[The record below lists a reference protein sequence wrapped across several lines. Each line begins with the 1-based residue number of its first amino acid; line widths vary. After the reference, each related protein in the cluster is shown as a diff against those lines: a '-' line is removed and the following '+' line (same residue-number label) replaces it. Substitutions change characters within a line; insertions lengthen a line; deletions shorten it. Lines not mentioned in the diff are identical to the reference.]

1 MDPLLFVVIS
11 VSITVGALVFYIG
24 NGVVKAQKQSGRRL
38 ASLSTREDVLQSDF
52 SERAVAPVMQGI
64 GRFALRFTPTGWV
77 AKAQHKLVLAGWA
90 ERMDGNTWAAIRIIA
105 IVVSIVLTFL
115 AVPIVDSATMKLV
128 VGGLLLVIGFFG
140 PEASLNRAID
150 DRRKEM
156 EKQLPDIIDLLVIS
170 VEAGLGFE
178 AAMGRVVQNVP
189 GELSRE
195 VQRTLQETRVGVSRH
210 EALRNMSERTD
221 VDDLN
226 SFILALIQADQFGV
240 SIARMLR
247 VQAEEMRVRRRQR
260 IQEKAFAAP
269 VKMIFP
275 MLLCIFPSI
284 FIVILGPAVM
294 NIRDNLLCYV
304 IVLGRADRAR
314 VKRRLR

>member
-1 MDPLLFVVIS
+1 MDPLIFAVATVA
-11 VSITVGALVFYIG
+11 ITVGALTIYIG
-24 NGVVKAQKQSGRRL
+24 NGVLRSQKNSGNRL
-38 ASLSTREDVLQSDF
+38 ASLSTRDEMMQQDF

-77 AKAQHKLVLAGWA
+77 GRAQHKLVLAGWA

-105 IVVSIVLTFL
+105 TVVSIVLLFIVIPLIDSTMMRL
-115 AVPIVDSATMKLV
+115 AA
-128 VGGLLLVIGFFG
+128 GGLILFIGFFG
-140 PEASLNRAID
+140 PEVSLNRAID

-156 EKQLPDIIDLLVIS
+156 EKTLPDIIDLLVIS

-189 GELSRE
+189 GELSKE
-195 VQRTLQETRVGVSRH
+195 FSRTLQETRVGVSRNH
-210 EALRNMSERTD
+210 ALRSMSERTD

-226 SFILALIQADQFGV
+226 SFILSLIQADQFGV
-240 SIARMLR
+240 SISRMLR

-275 MLLCIFPSI
+275 MMFCIFPSI
-284 FIVILGPAVM
+284 FIVILGPAAI
-294 NIRDNLLCYV
+294 NISNTLL
-304 IVLGRADRAR
+304 
-314 VKRRLR
+314 

>member
-1 MDPLLFVVIS
+1 MDPLLFAVVA
-11 VSITVGALVFYIG
+11 VAVTVGALTVYVG
-24 NGVVKAQKQSGRRL
+24 NGVIRSQKDSGSRL
-38 ASLSTREDVLQSDF
+38 ASLSTRDDVLQQDF
-52 SERAVAPVMQGI
+52 SQRAVAPMVQGI

-77 AKAQHKLVLAGWA
+77 ERAQHKLVLAGWA

-105 IVVSIVLTFL
+105 MVLSVVLLVL
-115 AVPIVDSATMKLV
+115 AVPMVSGTVMKFGI
-128 VGGLLLVIGFFG
+128 GGLILFLGFYG

-156 EKQLPDIIDLLVIS
+156 EKTLPDIIDLLVIS

-189 GELSRE
+189 GELSKE
-195 VQRTLQETRVGVSRH
+195 FSRTLQETRVGIARTD
-210 EALRNMSERTD
+210 ALKAMADRTD

-226 SFILALIQADQFGV
+226 SFILSLIQADQFGV
-240 SIARMLR
+240 SISRMLR

-275 MLLCIFPSI
+275 MIFCIFPSI
-284 FIVILGPAVM
+284 FIVILGPAVI
-294 NIRDNLLCYV
+294 NISSNLL
-304 IVLGRADRAR
+304 
-314 VKRRLR
+314 

>member
-1 MDPLLFVVIS
+1 MDPLVFAVVA
-11 VSITVGALVFYIG
+11 VAVTVGALTIYIG
-24 NGVVKAQKQSGRRL
+24 NGVLRSQKNSGGRL
-38 ASLSTREDVLQSDF
+38 ASLSTRDDMMQQDF
-52 SERAVAPVMQGI
+52 SQRAVAPVMQGI

-77 AKAQHKLVLAGWA
+77 GRAQKKLVLAGWA
-90 ERMDGNTWAAIRIIA
+90 ERMDGNTWAAVRIIA
-105 IVVSIVLTFL
+105 LVVSIILLF
-115 AVPIVDSATMKLV
+115 IVIPLLDSTMMKLG
-128 VGGLLLVIGFFG
+128 VGGLILFLGFFG

-156 EKQLPDIIDLLVIS
+156 EKTLPDIIDLLVIS

-189 GELSRE
+189 GELSKE
-195 VQRTLQETRVGVSRH
+195 FSRTLQETRVGVSRH
-210 EALRNMSERTD
+210 DALRAMSERTD

-226 SFILALIQADQFGV
+226 SFILSLVQADQFGV
-240 SIARMLR
+240 SISRMLR

-275 MLLCIFPSI
+275 MMFCIFPSI
-284 FIVILGPAVM
+284 FIVILGPAAISIS
-294 NIRDNLLCYV
+294 NTLL
-304 IVLGRADRAR
+304 
-314 VKRRLR
+314 

>member
-1 MDPLLFVVIS
+1 MDPLLFVVVS
-11 VSITVGALVFYIG
+11 VSVTVGALVLWVG
-24 NGVVKAQKQSGRRL
+24 NGVLRAQRNSGNRL
-38 ASLSTREDVLQSDF
+38 ASLQTREDVLDQDF
-52 SERAVAPVMQGI
+52 SQRAVAPVIQGI
-64 GRFALRFTPTGWV
+64 GRFAGRFTPTGWV
-77 AKAQHKLVLAGWA
+77 AKSHRKLVLAGWA
-90 ERMDGNTWAAIRIIA
+90 ERMDGNTWAAVRIMALIA
-105 IVVSIVLTFL
+105 GVVLAFVLAPLTPAGLPRF
-115 AVPIVDSATMKLV
+115 AVAALLV
-128 VGGLLLVIGFFG
+128 VIGFYG

-156 EKQLPDIIDLLVIS
+156 ERQLPDIIDLLVIS

-195 VQRTLQETRVGVSRH
+195 FQRTLQETRVGVSRH
-210 EALRNMSERTD
+210 EALRNMAERTD
-221 VDDLN
+221 VEDLN

-247 VQAEEMRVRRRQR
+247 VQADEMRVRRRQR

-284 FIVILGPAVM
+284 FIVILGPAV
-294 NIRDNLLCYV
+294 ISITDV
-304 IVLGRADRAR
+304 FSG
-314 VKRRLR
+314 

>member
-1 MDPLLFVVIS
+1 MDPLLFAV
-11 VSITVGALVFYIG
+11 ITVGISVGALAVYVG
-24 NGVVKAQKQSGRRL
+24 NGVVRSQKNTGSRL
-38 ASLSTREDVLQSDF
+38 ASLSTRDDVLEQDF
-52 SERAVAPVMQGI
+52 SQRAVAPVMEGI
-64 GRFALRFTPTGWV
+64 GRFALRFTPAGWV
-77 AKAQHKLVLAGWA
+77 GRAQHKLVLAGRA
-90 ERMDGNTWAAIRIIA
+90 ERMDGNTWAAIRIISMVVA
-105 IVVSIVLTFL
+105 IVALILVTPLLDTT
-115 AVPIVDSATMKLV
+115 TMRLG
-128 VGGLLLVIGFFG
+128 VGGLILFLGFFG

-156 EKQLPDIIDLLVIS
+156 ERSLPDIIDLLVIS

-189 GELSRE
+189 GELSAE
-195 VQRTLQETRVGVSRH
+195 FSRTLAETRVGVSRH
-210 EALRNMSERTD
+210 DALKAMSERTD

-226 SFILALIQADQFGV
+226 SFILSLIQADQFGV

-275 MLLCIFPSI
+275 MIACIFPSI
-284 FIVILGPAVM
+284 FIVILGPAVI
-294 NIRDNLLCYV
+294 NISRNLT
-304 IVLGRADRAR
+304 
-314 VKRRLR
+314 